1 MTFEWDENKNQT
13 NLKKHGID
21 FETASW
27 VFNDAFRI
35 EYYDNDHSTD
45 EDRYIVIGE
54 INYKTLVLYVSYT
67 ERSDV
72 IRLISARKA
81 TASERRKY
89 YDSKERN

>member
-1 MTFEWDENKNQT
+1 MKFFLNMANQ
-13 NLKKHGID
+13 
-21 FETASW
+21 EEASW

>member
-1 MTFEWDENKNQT
+1 MSRILNDYPIPGSHSIVVGRHKPYLEKNNK
-13 NLKKHGID
+13 
-21 FETASW
+21 
-27 VFNDAFRI
+27 
-35 EYYDNDHSTD
+35 DHSTD

-54 INYKTLVLYVSYT
+54 INYKILVLYVSYT

-81 TASERRKY
+81 TASERREY

>member
-1 MTFEWDENKNQT
+1 MANDGDKSAVNKIKEINTKIENDEHYSNVEKCI
-13 NLKKHGID
+13 L
-21 FETASW
+21 E
-27 VFNDAFRI
+27 
-35 EYYDNDHSTD
+35 
-45 EDRYIVIGE
+45 YIVIGE